1 MTHWAT
7 HWFNIL
13 PNVPF
18 GLSKES
24 GNLNLPFFTYI
35 EVKANHPQDPVV
47 LGFED
52 IRRWILGY
60 LFP

>member
-18 GLSKES
+18 GLSKGS
-24 GNLNLPFFTYI
+24 GNLMLLDSGASRNP
-35 EVKANHPQDPVV
+35 EK
-47 LGFED
+47 
-52 IRRWILGY
+52 
-60 LFP
+60 